1 MSTFFDHKSIVV
13 IGASGVLGAELSR
26 NLLAQG
32 ATVHVVV
39 RTPGNLDPEFSALPS
54 AQAEIENRE
63 TLAKALDELGGSF
76 DGLINAAGVVAFG
89 SLADV
94 PSEVVAQLFATNAQ
108 GTVNLLSLAGTHVK
122 EGGFVAS
129 LTGVAADVDV
139 LGMSAYCASKAAA
152 KKAMSIGA
160 RELRSKKITVL
171 DVRAPHTETGLVNR
185 ALFGEAPK
193 MPQGLSPQQVA
204 ARILQAVESGEK
216 DLPADAFSA

>member
-1 MSTFFDHKSIVV
+1 MGTFFENKSVVV

-32 ATVHVVV
+32 ANVHVVV
-39 RTPGNLDPEFSALPS
+39 RTPENLDSEFSALPS
-54 AQAEIENRE
+54 AHAEIENRE
-63 TLAKALDELGGSF
+63 ALARALDELGGNF

-94 PSEVVAQLFATNAQ
+94 PNEVVSKLFAVNAQ
-108 GTVNLLSLAGTHVK
+108 GTVNVLSLASTHVK

-160 RELRSKKITVL
+160 RELRSRKITVL
-171 DVRAPHTETGLVNR
+171 DIRAPHTETGLVNR
-185 ALFGEAPK
+185 ALYGEAPK
-193 MPQGLSPQQVA
+193 MPQGLTPQQVS
-204 ARILQAVESGEK
+204 ARIQQALENGEK